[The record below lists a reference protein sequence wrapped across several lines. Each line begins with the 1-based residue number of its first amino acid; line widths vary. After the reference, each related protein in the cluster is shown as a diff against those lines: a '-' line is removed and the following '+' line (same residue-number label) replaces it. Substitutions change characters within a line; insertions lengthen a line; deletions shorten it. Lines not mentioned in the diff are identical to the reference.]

1 MHHHAATDYARNVQA
16 ERLDAARRRRLQ
28 ADGADL
34 ETLVGAAAAGDSRA
48 WSAIVTRF
56 GPYLTRVARS
66 HGLSAQEAEDAVQET
81 WIRLLRSIRQVRD
94 PRAIGGWLTTTARH
108 ESLRTRQR
116 ARRETP
122 TDQELLPDACD
133 DEDASQLLDA
143 MADRAAIR
151 SALDSLS
158 GRQRE
163 LMLALFDDS
172 EPSYVEIA
180 ERLDIPVG
188 SIGPTRG
195 RCLAQ
200 LRRDVR
206 LRRIAE
212 IAD

>member
-1 MHHHAATDYARNVQA
+1 V
-16 ERLDAARRRRLQ
+16 
-28 ADGADL
+28 
-34 ETLVGAAAAGDSRA
+34 
-48 WSAIVTRF
+48 
-56 GPYLTRVARS
+56 
-66 HGLSAQEAEDAVQET
+66 
-81 WIRLLRSIRQVRD
+81 
-94 PRAIGGWLTTTARH
+94 
-108 ESLRTRQR
+108 
-116 ARRETP
+116 
-122 TDQELLPDACD
+122 CD
-133 DEDASQLLDA
+133 EEDASRLVDA
-143 MADRAAIR
+143 MADRAAINA
-151 SALDSLS
+151 ALDSLS
-158 GRQRE
+158 VRQRE